1 MTSKNFY
8 ETLELVA
15 QERNLALEDVQ
26 EKVRVALAKACAL
39 EGFTG
44 EIEVE
49 FSHEK
54 KTIRAWN
61 VNTVVE
67 EIDPE
72 GPKGQILLEDA
83 KEIKQKV
90 KVGDIIRKEI
100 NLATDIGRKGA
111 TQFKQIFTQGIKEL
125 GRKRAYE
132 FFKERENEMIS
143 ATVQDVTENAVIL
156 SLGLNTI
163 THMPLSESLPG
174 EVLQKGSSI
183 KVYITKVE
191 ETGKDP
197 KVYVS
202 RVHRDIV
209 KRLFETLIPEVASG
223 VIEVMAVARDAGYR
237 SKVGVISNNPDVDPK
252 GSCVGPQ
259 GMRVKQIN
267 QALNGERID
276 IFVWSDDPIRLIAE
290 ALTPATVLS
299 VLPDPEEKK
308 AIVIVPDSQFSLAI
322 GKGGQ
327 NARLASQATGWKIDI
342 KDESTAYQEGIKFKI
357 NVLNK

>member
-1 MTSKNFY
+1 MISKNFY

-163 THMPLSESLPG
+163 THMPLS
-174 EVLQKGSSI
+174 
-183 KVYITKVE
+183 
-191 ETGKDP
+191 
-197 KVYVS
+197 
-202 RVHRDIV
+202 
-209 KRLFETLIPEVASG
+209 
-223 VIEVMAVARDAGYR
+223 
-237 SKVGVISNNPDVDPK
+237 
-252 GSCVGPQ
+252 
-259 GMRVKQIN
+259 
-267 QALNGERID
+267 
-276 IFVWSDDPIRLIAE
+276 
-290 ALTPATVLS
+290 
-299 VLPDPEEKK
+299 
-308 AIVIVPDSQFSLAI
+308 
-322 GKGGQ
+322 
-327 NARLASQATGWKIDI
+327 
-342 KDESTAYQEGIKFKI
+342 
-357 NVLNK
+357 

>member
-1 MTSKNFY
+1 MAILSGKKSIWPPIS
-8 ETLELVA
+8 A
-15 QERNLALEDVQ
+15 
-26 EKVRVALAKACAL
+26 AKA
-39 EGFTG
+39 
-44 EIEVE
+44 
-49 FSHEK
+49 
-54 KTIRAWN
+54 
-61 VNTVVE
+61 
-67 EIDPE
+67 
-72 GPKGQILLEDA
+72 Q
-83 KEIKQKV
+83 
-90 KVGDIIRKEI
+90 
-100 NLATDIGRKGA
+100 
-111 TQFKQIFTQGIKEL
+111 QFKQIFTQGIKNWDEKSL
-125 GRKRAYE
+125 RILQRTRKRDQRNGPRRD
-132 FFKERENEMIS
+132 RECGY
-143 ATVQDVTENAVIL
+143 

-163 THMPLSESLPG
+163 APICRFQSLPG
-174 EVLQKGSSI
+174 EVLEVLHQSN
-183 KVYITKVE
+183 ITKVE

-276 IFVWSDDPIRLIAE
+276 IFVWSDDAIRLIAE
-290 ALTPATVLS
+290 ALTPANVQ

-308 AIVIVPDSQFSLAI
+308 ATVIVPDSQFSLAI

>member
-1 MTSKNFY
+1 
-8 ETLELVA
+8 
-15 QERNLALEDVQ
+15 
-26 EKVRVALAKACAL
+26 
-39 EGFTG
+39 
-44 EIEVE
+44 
-49 FSHEK
+49 
-54 KTIRAWN
+54 
-61 VNTVVE
+61 
-67 EIDPE
+67 
-72 GPKGQILLEDA
+72 
-83 KEIKQKV
+83 
-90 KVGDIIRKEI
+90 
-100 NLATDIGRKGA
+100 
-111 TQFKQIFTQGIKEL
+111 
-125 GRKRAYE
+125 
-132 FFKERENEMIS
+132 
-143 ATVQDVTENAVIL
+143 
-156 SLGLNTI
+156 
-163 THMPLSESLPG
+163 MPLSESLPG

-308 AIVIVPDSQFSLAI
+308 ATVIVPDSQFSLAI

>member
-209 KRLFETLIPEVASG
+209 KRLFETIIPEVASG

-252 GSCVGPQ
+252 GSV
-259 GMRVKQIN
+259 
-267 QALNGERID
+267 
-276 IFVWSDDPIRLIAE
+276 
-290 ALTPATVLS
+290 S
-299 VLPDPEEKK
+299 VRK
-308 AIVIVPDSQFSLAI
+308 AC
-322 GKGGQ
+322 G
-327 NARLASQATGWKIDI
+327 
-342 KDESTAYQEGIKFKI
+342 
-357 NVLNK
+357 